1 MIIAAISIGIILIL
15 LVILT
20 FYISD
25 RNGSVFDGGVLLGV
39 GIALLAF
46 IEIGIIGY
54 ITSDPR
60 PTAMDVY
67 QGKTT
72 LEYKVV
78 DGVKIDSVVI
88 FKNSDCGI
96 SNRNCCTGK
105 PDPTG
110 N

>member
-1 MIIAAISIGIILIL
+1 MIIAAIIIGIILIF
-15 LVILT
+15 LVILASHLNNEEYIT
-20 FYISD
+20 FSEGLIL
-25 RNGSVFDGGVLLGV
+25 GAIIVLFV
-39 GIALLAF
+39 F
-46 IEIGIIGY
+46 IEICIIGS
-54 ITSDPR
+54 ITSDLH

-105 PDPTG
+105 PNSTG